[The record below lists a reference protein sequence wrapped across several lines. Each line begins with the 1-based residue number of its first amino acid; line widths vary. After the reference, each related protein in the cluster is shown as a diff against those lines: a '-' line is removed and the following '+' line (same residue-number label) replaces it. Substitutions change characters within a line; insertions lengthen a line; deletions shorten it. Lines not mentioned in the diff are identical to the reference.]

1 MLLIYNIFGTCLHM
15 QLADDADNYLPITSG
30 EATENDIIVKTQGK
44 DSIALQYSGSSAQPP
59 KPE

>member
-1 MLLIYNIFGTCLHM
+1 M

-30 EATENDIIVKTQGK
+30 EPAENDVIVKTQGK
-44 DSIALQYSGSSAQPP
+44 EGIVLQYSGSSTQPP